1 MLTDD
6 YSPQE
11 ILEHLDPAG
20 CSYQEWVDVGM
31 ALHKAGEP
39 CSVWEEW
46 SRRDYQRYHDGE
58 CEKKWASF
66 KGAAYND
73 VTIGT
78 VIKMAMDHGW
88 SPVSKEKNYA
98 IGWDDEITADQDPLK
113 IIDQRWVMEEDVPGP
128 KNFNQV
134 QQLLQYLELLFQ
146 PDEYVGFV
154 TEAYVKNSDDPDKPD
169 KYVPGKG
176 SYTRT
181 AGELMQALYACNGD
195 VGSVMGDFRDEYGA
209 WVRFNPLDGKG
220 VSDANVTAFRYALV
234 ECDVLPISKQY
245 ALIKQLELPVV
256 VLVHSGK
263 KSLHAIVRID
273 AESFGEYRSRVD
285 YLYKVCEKNGLKLD
299 TNNRNPSRLS
309 RLPGAIRQGRPQY
322 IVASQIGQESWDKW
336 KEFIE
341 AANDQL
347 PDIENFAQYIRNL
360 PELSPELIHGV
371 LRKGHKMLLSGPSK
385 AGKSFALI
393 ELCIAL
399 AEGREWLGF
408 KCEQGKVL
416 YVNLELD
423 PASCLHR
430 FADVYKALG
439 ILNPSSENIDIW
451 NLRGRSEPMDKLAP
465 KMIRRARQSGYTAIV
480 IDPIYKVIT
489 GDENSADQMALFCNQ
504 FDKLASELECAVI
517 YCHHHSKGSQWG
529 KRAADRA
536 SGSGVFARDPDA
548 IIDMLEIEIGD
559 DEKDA
564 MIVRTLPEL
573 CLEAMKKYRPDSWQ
587 SALEGVDLGN
597 VSAVKKACHEALNP
611 LEWRMLELSL
621 NNASRKIEQ
630 RTGWKINGTLREF
643 PSFPDFYAWFDYP
656 VHVLDKEN
664 LLDGMKKTKNPKW
677 GSKEARE
684 MGREALMK
692 YKEEEKEKNR
702 NEFITAID
710 AVGPKVEDVIKY
722 FGAAGLS
729 PRAIKLRATRYG
741 FSILNGEF
749 IDVHAIADQSHTL
762 MSE

>member
-66 KGAAYND
+66 RGAAYND

-341 AANDQL
+341 AANDSL
-347 PDIENFAQYIRNL
+347 PDIESFADYYQNIPPL
-360 PELSPELIHGV
+360 AQELIHGV

-399 AEGREWLGF
+399 AEGVEWLGF

-423 PASCLHR
+423 PASCLNR
-430 FADVYKALG
+430 FADVYRAMG
-439 ILNPSSENIDIW
+439 ITAPHVRNIDIW
-451 NLRGRSEPMDKLAP
+451 NLRGKSEPMDKLAP
-465 KMIRRARQSGYTAIV
+465 KMIRRAKKSAYTAII

-489 GDENSADQMALFCNQ
+489 GDENSADQMSLFCNQ
-504 FDKLASELECAVI
+504 FDKVAAELECAVI

-548 IIDMLEIEIGD
+548 IIDMLEVELSD
-559 DEKDA
+559 SDRDE
-564 MIVRTLPEL
+564 MMVQILPEF
-573 CLEAMKKYRPDSWQ
+573 CLQTMKKYRPNNYLQ
-587 SALEGVDLGN
+587 LLEGVDLGSI
-597 VSAVKKACHEALNP
+597 SAMRKACHDNLNAV
-611 LEWRMLELSL
+611 EWRMTELAL
-621 NNASRKIEQ
+621 MKINQ
-630 RTGWKINGTLREF
+630 QIDNRTGWKITGTLREF
-643 PSFPDFYAWFDYP
+643 PTFPDFFVWFDYP
-656 VHVLDKEN
+656 IHTIDKDGQLDR
-664 LLDGMKKTKNPKW
+664 KTKGSRPK
-677 GSKEARE
+677 KEKPPKDPNE
-684 MGREALMK
+684 EKMSGKEALMK
-692 YKEEEKEKNR
+692 YKADEKARNR
-702 NEFITAID
+702 DQFITAID
-710 AVGPKVEDVIKY
+710 ATGGD
-722 FGAAGLS
+722 LS
-729 PRAIKLRATRYG
+729 AMLNYY
-741 FSILNGEF
+741 NGELSERAMKKRAQNYGIIYKDGRF
-749 IDVHAIADQSHTL
+749 KMPEDTL
-762 MSE
+762 PAQQ